1 MSCAL
6 DNANKNRLRK
16 LAAGS
21 QCWLA
26 TRLRTWFLFVVAV
39 ASAGLAAQEVRVGS
53 KAFNEGVIL
62 GEILAHLA
70 RESGAQVLH
79 KSGMGGTGVLWAAL
93 RVGEIDA
100 YVDYTGTLLKEA
112 YATEAP
118 ADLDA
123 LHALMKRDGLVLG
136 PAVGFENTYAI
147 GMREAHA
154 QRLGIVT
161 ISDLAKHPELK
172 LGFSNEF
179 KERADGWPAVQAAYK
194 LPHTDVTGLEHS
206 LAYEA
211 MEAGRIDIT
220 DLYSTD
226 AEIEQYNLRVLRD
239 DRKVFPEYQAVVVYR
254 AGLAPSVV
262 AAFTRLQGRISE
274 PLMIGMNAAVKID
287 KQTEAAVAERFM
299 REALPRLEAGAEV
312 DAAETRTGV
321 RSMGER
327 VQDALAELPRL
338 TLEHLLLV
346 GVSLLAGV
354 IVALPLGVFAQRRR
368 RLGQVVLGVTGVLQ
382 TIPSIAL
389 LVLLIP
395 LVGIGW
401 WPAVIALFFYSL
413 LPIVRNTHAGLSDI
427 DARLIESANALGL
440 TSGERLRLIE
450 LPLAARPILAGIK
463 TAAVIN
469 VGTATLG
476 GFIGAGGYGEAI
488 FAGIRRQDNVQILEG
503 AIPAALLAI
512 LLQLAFELLERKAVP
527 RGMQAT

>member
-1 MSCAL
+1 
-6 DNANKNRLRK
+6 
-16 LAAGS
+16 
-21 QCWLA
+21 
-26 TRLRTWFLFVVAV
+26 
-39 ASAGLAAQEVRVGS
+39 
-53 KAFNEGVIL
+53 
-62 GEILAHLA
+62 LA
-70 RESGAQVLH
+70 RESGAQVTH
-79 KSGMGGTGVLWAAL
+79 KRGFAGTGVIWSAL
-93 RVGEIDA
+93 KEGEIDA
-100 YVDYTGTLLKEA
+100 YVDYTGTLIGES
-112 YATEAP
+112 YAVEGP
-118 ADLDA
+118 RSLDE
-123 LHALMKRDGLVLG
+123 LRELLKRDGLVLG
-136 PAVGFENTYAI
+136 PPVGFENTYAL
-147 GMREAHA
+147 GMAEAQA
-154 QRLGIVT
+154 QRLGIST
-161 ISDLAKHPELK
+161 ISDLAKQPSLK
-172 LGFSNEF
+172 FGFSNEF
-179 KERADGWPAVQAAYK
+179 KERADGWPALKPAYA
-194 LPHTDVTGLEHS
+194 LPHADVTGLEHS

-211 MEAGRIDIT
+211 MEAGRIDVT

-239 DRKVFPEYQAVVVYR
+239 DRRVFPEYQAVIVYR
-254 AGLAPSVV
+254 EGLAPSVI
-262 AAFTRLQGRISE
+262 AAFKRLEGRITE

-287 KQTEAAVAERFM
+287 KQTETAVAERFV
-299 REALPRLEAGAEV
+299 RETLPRLEAGAEV

-321 RSMGER
+321 RPVSDR
-327 VQDALAELPRL
+327 VEAALAELPRL

-354 IVALPLGVFAQRRR
+354 IVALPLGVFAQRRKR
-368 RLGQVVLGVTGVLQ
+368 VGQVVLGATGVMQ
-382 TIPSIAL
+382 TVPSIAL

-427 DARLIESANALGL
+427 DARLIESADALGL
-440 TSGERLRLIE
+440 TRGERLRLIE

-512 LLQLAFELLERKAVP
+512 ALQLAFELLERKAVP
-527 RGMQAT
+527 RGMR